1 MNATPPIAAAAPRR
15 PDGIVILSIWYLV
28 LAGGI
33 GLIACVAAV
42 PATLLTFSDE
52 MSAGGRVIVTALLGF
67 GVVLALLLAIGL
79 AALAWGLWHLR
90 EWARLGALVM
100 GALHLPFFPVG
111 SAIGAATLWYLSS
124 HPDAQRAFRR

>member
-1 MNATPPIAAAAPRR
+1 MNETAPTAAASSRR
-15 PDGIVILSIWYLV
+15 PDGIVILAIWYLV

-33 GLIACVAAV
+33 GMIACVGAV
-42 PATLLTFSDE
+42 PATLLAFSDE
-52 MSAGGRVIVTALLGF
+52 MSAGGRVLVTTLLGF
-67 GVVLALLLAIGL
+67 GVILALMFAIALAT
-79 AALAWGLWHLR
+79 LAWGLWHLR

-124 HPDAQRAFRR
+124 HPDARQAFRR